1 MENNQV
7 QVFENTEFGKVRVIE
22 ENGKFLFCGN
32 DVAKVLG
39 YNNPRDALSRHCK
52 SDGVVKRDGVTE
64 TVNQYGKKTT
74 QTNAMSYITE
84 SNVYRLITHSKLPAA
99 ERFES
104 WIFDEVIPS
113 IREKGGYIA
122 DPEKF
127 INEYFSSLS
136 EETKRGFALDIYR
149 ETKRLG
155 EQNEK
160 LKQEVEYK
168 ENVIVGLV
176 KDIDL
181 ADKRQRITQIV
192 RKGQSNG
199 AAISARYALLYIEF
213 EKKYRVNLSV
223 RLENYKNSYKPRLK
237 NYLDVIDK
245 QMNMIPELYEICC
258 KLFENEYNEIMKTWQ
273 SAINTENIE

>member
-1 MENNQV
+1 
-7 QVFENTEFGKVRVIE
+7 
-22 ENGKFLFCGN
+22 
-32 DVAKVLG
+32 
-39 YNNPRDALSRHCK
+39 
-52 SDGVVKRDGVTE
+52 VKRDGVTE